1 MRDHGIE
8 TREPSGSAA
17 LCRCAGNSARAR
29 RNGSGDSLH
38 PAGRLVRARSEK
50 TKCRRRAAGLRLV
63 KFYVANRKQINR
75 AAGQSESECRQR
87 WSRGGGRAERQ
98 IKLEI
103 ATRYFGQG
111 GEQSRLTGAGG
122 GNAER
127 ESIARAFARAPQQH
141 GAGGKRRI

>member
-1 MRDHGIE
+1 RFGK
-8 TREPSGSAA
+8 
-17 LCRCAGNSARAR
+17 AGNRQRESR
-29 RNGSGDSLH
+29 GGY
-38 PAGRLVRARSEK
+38 
-50 TKCRRRAAGLRLV
+50 AGLHLV
-63 KFYVANRKQINR
+63 KLSVEKQKKINR
-75 AAGQSESECRQR
+75 TAGQSESERRQR
-87 WSRGGGRAERQ
+87 WSGGGGRPERQ

-127 ESIARAFARAPQQH
+127 ESTARAFARAPQQH

>member
-1 MRDHGIE
+1 MSTITDPI
-8 TREPSGSAA
+8 AD
-17 LCRCAGNSARAR
+17 LLARV
-29 RNGSGDSLH
+29 RNGAQAQKPELFVPYSKIK
-38 PAGRLVRARSEK
+38 AEIARILKDE
-50 TKCRRRAAGLRLV
+50 G
-63 KFYVANRKQINR
+63 
-75 AAGQSESECRQR
+75 
-87 WSRGGGRAERQ
+87 Q

-141 GAGGKRRI
+141 GAGGKRGI